1 MSLLPNV
8 IHSQLGAWFWDIDP
22 EEIDV
27 PLEYEV
33 ADSIHVGSI
42 IQTRRGWYGEVVAIR
57 NGGYSVE
64 MLAISGGQW
73 VRPTNPIRRWVW
85 ESEVA

>member
-1 MSLLPNV
+1 MSLTPDV
-8 IHSQLGAWFWDIDP
+8 IHSQLGAWFWDVDT

-27 PLEYEV
+27 PLEYEA
-33 ADSIHVGSI
+33 ADEIHVGSI
-42 IQTRRGWYGEVVAIR
+42 IQTKRGWYGEVIAIQ

-64 MLAISGGQW
+64 MLAISGKKW
-73 VRPTNPIRRWVW
+73 VRPTYPIRRWVW